1 MRQATLIAC
10 LVALAASANAEWAW
24 SGSNGEQ
31 ATNSPSAV
39 ESAHLTK
46 AVFVDSVPQNSTN
59 VDSIIDTIVRSGR
72 EGRTLGED
80 AYQQVASEPA
90 FKRALASGDDAQ
102 ARQFVKDRLCH
113 LGLMAVSFSSTFK
126 LI

>member
-10 LVALAASANAEWAW
+10 LVALAASTNAEWAW
-24 SGSNGEQ
+24 GGSNGEQ
-31 ATNSPSAV
+31 TTNSPTAA

-46 AVFVDSVPQNSTN
+46 AVFLDSVAQNSTN

-113 LGLMAVSFSSTFK
+113 LGLMAVSFK
-126 LI
+126 

>member
-10 LVALAASANAEWAW
+10 LVALAASTNAEWAW
-24 SGSNGEQ
+24 GGSNAEQ

-46 AVFVDSVPQNSTN
+46 AVFVDSVAQNSTN

-113 LGLMAVSFSSTFK
+113 LGLMAVSFNNSYF
-126 LI
+126 

>member
-10 LVALAASANAEWAW
+10 LVALAASTNAEWAW
-24 SGSNGEQ
+24 GGSNSEQ
-31 ATNSPSAV
+31 TTNSPSAA

-46 AVFVDSVPQNSTN
+46 AVFLDSVAQNSTN

-113 LGLMAVSFSSTFK
+113 LGLMTVSLKFYF
-126 LI
+126 